1 MKHLIY
7 GAVLVAAFSVGAA
20 AQILKPIDRGKLA
33 DGINDKNIDLGNVN
47 LGTISTRMRQTTR
60 SSLSDKNAHF
70 NDVNLSD
77 VELRSLNLSDVQ
89 MKALPQQNFTAKRAA
104 VSGQM
109 HREAE
114 VKTANARIKDRQIRA
129 FTPAG
134 EEELKK
140 QLHDIPPHQPA
151 EEAQSPA
158 SSGK

>member
-1 MKHLIY
+1 MKHLLY
-7 GAVLVAAFSVGAA
+7 GAVLVAAFSVSAA
-20 AQILKPIDRGKLA
+20 AQIIKPIDPGKRA
-33 DGINDKNIDLGNVN
+33 DDINHKIIDLGNVN
-47 LGTISTRMRQTTR
+47 LGTISTGMRQTTR

-70 NDVNLSD
+70 NGVNLSD
-77 VELRSLNLSDVQ
+77 VELRSLNLSGVQ

-114 VKTANARIKDRQIRA
+114 VKTVKAPIKDRQIRA
-129 FTPAG
+129 FTLAG

-140 QLHDIPPHQPA
+140 QLHDFPPPQSA
-151 EEAQSPA
+151 KEAQSPA